1 MPMAY
6 LPTRIGLATALVLA
20 TGVTVAHADTPPP
33 TRCGADA
40 RASTVASYAQSTG
53 SVFQRNLHF
62 VTSASDLSSVAVS
75 GGSYA
80 LTGSD
85 VNKTGDTT
93 SDDDSSFD
101 GLNAAVLAN
110 DGGSVTL
117 SGVNV
122 YTDGVGANGVYDT
135 DSGSTLA
142 MYGCSVY
149 TVADGSH
156 GADATGA
163 ATLKLYGVD
172 ITTLGES
179 SSGVATDRGGG
190 YVTEYG
196 GSVTVSGARSAAY
209 YSTGDITVYDARAV
223 SKTDEGAVMDGS
235 NELNLHRVAL
245 TGDIGGIRLWN
256 TLPFAMTTDGVAELN
271 GGSLTV
277 TDGNAFDAIDSL
289 AVFDVSG
296 HERVTESGDLLTAI
310 SASTAVLNA
319 AQENLSGTVT
329 ADSTS
334 TATVN
339 LTEHSIWNGTADSV
353 ALSLADGST
362 WIVSGDSTLT
372 SLAGARI
379 HGGTV
384 GGIVGNGHTVTYDA
398 TLSANAALDGGTY
411 ALAGGGV
418 LKPAA

>member
-1 MPMAY
+1 MAY
-6 LPTRIGLATALVLA
+6 LPTRIGLATVLVLA
-20 TGVTVAHADTPPP
+20 TGTTIAHADAASPPP
-33 TRCGADA
+33 AHCGADA
-40 RASTVASYAQSTG
+40 QAATVASYAQSTG
-53 SVFQRNLHF
+53 TVFQRDQNF
-62 VTSASDLSSVAVS
+62 VTSTSDLSSVAVS

-85 VNKTGDTT
+85 VTKTGDTT
-93 SDDDSSFD
+93 SDDDSSFE
-101 GLNAAVLAN
+101 GLNAAVLADN
-110 DGGSVTL
+110 GGAVTL
-117 SGVNV
+117 AGVDV
-122 YTDGVGANGVYDT
+122 STDGIGANGVYDT
-135 DSGSTLA
+135 GSGSTLT
-142 MYGCSVY
+142 MYGCSVS

-172 ITTLGES
+172 ITTLGQS

-196 GSVTVSGARSAAY
+196 GQVTVSGARSAAY
-209 YSTGDITVYDARAV
+209 YSTGDITAYDVRAV

-256 TLPFAMTTDGVAELN
+256 TLPFAMTTDGVAELD
-271 GGSLTV
+271 GGSLDV

-296 HERVTESGDLLTAI
+296 HERVTESGDLLTAAG
-310 SASTAVLNA
+310 ASTAVLNA
-319 AQENLSGTVT
+319 SQEMLSGTVT

-339 LTEHSIWNGTADSV
+339 LAGHSVWNGTADSV
-353 ALSLADGST
+353 ALSLADGSV
-362 WIVSGDSTLT
+362 WIAAGDSTLT
-372 SLAGARI
+372 TLAGVQI

-384 GGIVGNGHTVTYDA
+384 TGIVGDGHTVTYDA
-398 TLSANAALDGGTY
+398 TLAANAALAGKTY
-411 ALAGGGV
+411 ALADGGV